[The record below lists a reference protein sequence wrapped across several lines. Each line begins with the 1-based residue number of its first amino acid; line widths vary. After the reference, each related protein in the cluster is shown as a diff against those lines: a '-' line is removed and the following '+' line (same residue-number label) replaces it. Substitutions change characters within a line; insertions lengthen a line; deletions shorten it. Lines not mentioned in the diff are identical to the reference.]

1 MPASQTKRV
10 ALGVDHGTRR
20 TGFAAVDAS
29 RILVS
34 PLEAVRGGDAEALEA
49 IAALCEERDVG
60 VLVVGYPLHMDGGA
74 GPRVAE
80 VDAFI
85 SRAAER
91 FPHLQVVRQDERLTT
106 REAEE
111 RLRDAGYHGAQR
123 KARKD
128 SWSAMILLEDWI
140 RAGEPR

>member
-1 MPASQTKRV
+1 MAPHDPKRV

-20 TGFAAVDAS
+20 TGFAAADAS
-29 RILVS
+29 RILIS
-34 PLEAVRGGDAEALEA
+34 PLDPVQGGDAEALDA

-60 VLVVGYPLHMDGGA
+60 VLVVGYPLHMDGA
-74 GPRVAE
+74 TGPRVAE

-85 SRAAER
+85 TLAEQR
-91 FPHLQVVRQDERLTT
+91 FPELGVVRQDERLTT

-111 RLRDAGYHGAQR
+111 RLREAGYHGAQR

-140 RAGEPR
+140 SAGEPR

>member
-1 MPASQTKRV
+1 MANQQPRRV

-20 TGFAAVDAS
+20 TGFAAADAS
-29 RILVS
+29 RILVT
-34 PLEAVRGGDAEALEA
+34 PLDPVQGGDAEALDA

-60 VLVVGYPLHMDGGA
+60 VLVVGYPLHMDGAA

-85 SRAAER
+85 ARAEER
-91 FPHLQVVRQDERLTT
+91 FPELGVVRQDERLTT

-111 RLRDAGYHGAQR
+111 RLREAGYHGAQR

-140 RAGEPR
+140 GAGEPR

>member
-1 MPASQTKRV
+1 MAGPGRG

-20 TGFAAVDAS
+20 TGFASVDAA
-29 RILVS
+29 RILVT
-34 PLEAVRGGDAEALEA
+34 PLDAVEGGDPEVLDAVEALA
-49 IAALCEERDVG
+49 EERDVG
-60 VLVVGYPLHMDGGA
+60 VLVVGYPLHMDGAA
-74 GPRVAE
+74 GPRAAE

-85 SRAAER
+85 ARALER
-91 FPHLQVVRQDERLTT
+91 FPGLEVVRQDERLTT

-111 RLRDAGYHGAQR
+111 RLRDAGYHGAER

-128 SWSAMILLEDWI
+128 SWSAMVLLEDWI

>member
-1 MPASQTKRV
+1 MAPHDPKRV

-20 TGFAAVDAS
+20 TGFAAADAS
-29 RILVS
+29 RILIS
-34 PLEAVRGGDAEALEA
+34 PLDPVQGGDAEALDA

-60 VLVVGYPLHMDGGA
+60 VLVVGYPLHMDGA
-74 GPRVAE
+74 TGPRVAE

-85 SRAAER
+85 TLAEQR
-91 FPHLQVVRQDERLTT
+91 FPELGVVRQDERLTT

-111 RLRDAGYHGAQR
+111 RLREAGYHGAQR

-128 SWSAMILLEDWI
+128 SWSAMILLEGWI
-140 RAGEPR
+140 SAGEPR

>member
-1 MPASQTKRV
+1 MAPHDPKRV

-20 TGFAAVDAS
+20 TGFAAADAS
-29 RILVS
+29 RILIS
-34 PLEAVRGGDAEALEA
+34 PLDPVQGGDTEALDA

-60 VLVVGYPLHMDGGA
+60 VLVVGYPLHMDGA
-74 GPRVAE
+74 TGPRVAE

-85 SRAAER
+85 TLAEQR
-91 FPHLQVVRQDERLTT
+91 FPELGVVRQDERLTT

-111 RLRDAGYHGAQR
+111 RLREAGYHGAQR

-140 RAGEPR
+140 SAGEPR

>member
-1 MPASQTKRV
+1 MPPGKGKRV

-20 TGFAAVDAS
+20 TGFAAADAA
-29 RILVS
+29 RILVT
-34 PLEAVRGGDAEALEA
+34 PLDPVEGSDAEALEA
-49 IAALCEERDVG
+49 IALLCEERDVG
-60 VLVVGYPLHMDGGA
+60 VLVVGYPLHMDGAA

-80 VDAFI
+80 VDRFI
-85 SRAAER
+85 ALAQAR

-140 RAGEPR
+140 GAGEPA